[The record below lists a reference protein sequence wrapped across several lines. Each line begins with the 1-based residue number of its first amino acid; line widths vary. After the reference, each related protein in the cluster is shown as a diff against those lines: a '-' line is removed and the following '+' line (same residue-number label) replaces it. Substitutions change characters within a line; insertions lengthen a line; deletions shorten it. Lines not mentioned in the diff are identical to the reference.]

1 MTADPTILKTDHVLD
16 RIGSLA
22 NFVSPMCILFSN
34 ALDTP
39 MVFLGIKSS
48 GAQNTSEV
56 QIYIGHF
63 FGDQ

>member
-1 MTADPTILKTDHVLD
+1 MTADPAILKTDH
-16 RIGSLA
+16 IISGSLA

-56 QIYIGHF
+56 QLYIGHF